1 MYPHAPILPR
11 AEMAGLIVTDLDG
24 TLLDRRGRVS
34 PRNRAALAAARA
46 AGWHVAIATGRT
58 WRESHRATDCVAEDA
73 LFIGA
78 GGASLHEAGSG
89 RTIATMTVDA
99 RDALELAHAII
110 GHGHR
115 AHVLVDPDR
124 AGHDYFF
131 VGTAELDAAT
141 RWWLAEHPISSRD
154 WEAAP
159 EDALTHLEGAVLRV
173 GTIGI
178 DDGIAPVA
186 RDIEARWGTRLAVRH
201 WSALTAE
208 EAIGSRTHMLE
219 VFSPRADKWD
229 MACEAARRL
238 GIADRPIVALGD
250 GLNDLSLVRNA
261 SIGVAMANADP
272 RIAGVARAHTAA
284 HDDDGVAVAVEALL
298 EGRLVPGWDARAA
311 GAGGAAR

>member
-1 MYPHAPILPR
+1 GQNILLVVL
-11 AEMAGLIVTDLDG
+11 AV
-24 TLLDRRGRVS
+24 
-34 PRNRAALAAARA
+34 AALAM
-46 AGWHVAIATGRT
+46 GWHVAIATGRT

-99 RDALELAHAII
+99 RDALDLAHAII

-141 RWWLAEHPISSRD
+141 RWWLAEHPISSRH

-159 EDALTHLEGAVLRV
+159 EDALSHLEGAVLRV
-173 GTIGI
+173 GTIGV

-186 RDIEARWGTRLAVRH
+186 RDIEARWGARLAVRH

-238 GIADRPIVALGD
+238 GIAGQPIVALGD
-250 GLNDLSLVRNA
+250 GLNDLSLVRSA
-261 SIGVAMANADP
+261 AIGVAMANADP
-272 RIAGVARAHTAA
+272 RIAAVAAAHTAA
-284 HDDDGVAVAVEALL
+284 HDEDGVAVAIDALL
-298 EGRLVPGWDARAA
+298 EGRLARGGDARAA
-311 GAGGAAR
+311 APGGAPR